1 MSIIEQVAESARLGR
16 ESAARNR
23 AHDAA
28 VAAMTARE
36 PSARAYRD
44 TGVIAA
50 RILTTA
56 AERDAAAA

>member
-1 MSIIEQVAESARLGR
+1 MSIMAQVNEAARLGR

-23 AHDAA
+23 AADAA
-28 VAAMTARE
+28 AATARE

-44 TGVIAA
+44 AGVVIA

-56 AERDAAAA
+56 AERDAAA